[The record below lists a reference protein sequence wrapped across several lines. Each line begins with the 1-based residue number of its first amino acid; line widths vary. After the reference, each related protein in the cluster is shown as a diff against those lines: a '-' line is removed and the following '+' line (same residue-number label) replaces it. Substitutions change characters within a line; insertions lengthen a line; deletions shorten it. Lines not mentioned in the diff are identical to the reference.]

1 MRHCDRFGPAPD
13 AQLEER
19 SAEQGLHG
27 LLADAEPVRYL
38 CVRRSLR
45 DEAEN
50 LSLPTRQG
58 GVSRGAARMS
68 GIEEAAPSENV
79 AQRRDQFV
87 TAATLDHASL
97 RARLPRRFVQTRL
110 GSRGHEHCR
119 RCETAVAQVP
129 QEICP
134 VSVGQAIVDEQQP
147 GATAAHERFRLRGR
161 RGFPG
166 EAELGAFERETHPRP
181 HDRVVLDDE
190 NGQLTTR
197 HDRSSPAPAAL
208 DACQAGYIVPIPDS
222 GDGAHAS
229 MWMAD
234 AGPAAD
240 DSRMSEQAAVR
251 RESETILSGDV
262 TAAMV
267 EGGRMAALGELAAGA
282 AHEINN
288 PLFAILTL
296 VSFLIRDA
304 EPGSK
309 ELERLQLIED
319 SAKDIQAVVEQV
331 HGFARERRGEG
342 GAVALETAIHGAVEL
357 VRHASASRTVQ
368 IVERHTS
375 PPALVCGNAA
385 QLKGLFVHLLVNA
398 VQAMP
403 DGGVVSV
410 LVERRAGEV
419 FAVVCDEGP
428 GISATEAER
437 VFELFHTTKSGSG
450 TGLGLASARAIAEL
464 QGGSLTL
471 DPGVERGARFVLRL
485 PAAAG

>member
-1 MRHCDRFGPAPD
+1 
-13 AQLEER
+13 
-19 SAEQGLHG
+19 
-27 LLADAEPVRYL
+27 
-38 CVRRSLR
+38 
-45 DEAEN
+45 
-50 LSLPTRQG
+50 
-58 GVSRGAARMS
+58 
-68 GIEEAAPSENV
+68 
-79 AQRRDQFV
+79 
-87 TAATLDHASL
+87 
-97 RARLPRRFVQTRL
+97 
-110 GSRGHEHCR
+110 
-119 RCETAVAQVP
+119 
-129 QEICP
+129 
-134 VSVGQAIVDEQQP
+134 
-147 GATAAHERFRLRGR
+147 
-161 RGFPG
+161 
-166 EAELGAFERETHPRP
+166 
-181 HDRVVLDDE
+181 
-190 NGQLTTR
+190 
-197 HDRSSPAPAAL
+197 
-208 DACQAGYIVPIPDS
+208 
-222 GDGAHAS
+222 

-234 AGPAAD
+234 AGLAAD

-319 SAKDIQAVVEQV
+319 SAKDIQAVVERV

-342 GAVALETAIHGAVEL
+342 GAVVLETAIHGAVEL

-385 QLKGLFVHLLVNA
+385 QLKCLFVHLLVNA

-403 DGGVVSV
+403 GGGVVSV

-437 VFELFHTTKSGSG
+437 VFEPFHTTKNGSG

-464 QGGSLTL
+464 HDGSLTL
-471 DPGVERGARFVLRL
+471 DLGVERGARFVLRL